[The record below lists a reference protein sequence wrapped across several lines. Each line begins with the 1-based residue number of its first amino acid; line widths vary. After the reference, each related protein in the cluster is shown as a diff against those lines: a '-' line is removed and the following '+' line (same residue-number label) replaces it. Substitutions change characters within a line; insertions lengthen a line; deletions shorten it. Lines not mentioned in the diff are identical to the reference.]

1 MAHRLVVSYTADLGI
16 GKGKKLLGN
25 VSGTVD
31 KIVGGWG
38 INGYSTFQSG
48 FPLGMT
54 LAVGQNGFGIGQ
66 RPDTNG
72 TDPSLSGSAQS
83 RLNQWFCTSCFS
95 APPAFHL
102 GNVGRTINTRSAGI
116 NNWDFSIFK
125 NTKVTEQLGLQFR
138 AEIFNLFNR
147 VQFAGPNTSLGNAQ
161 FGVVSQ
167 QYNNPRLVQF
177 ALRLVF

>member
-1 MAHRLVVSYTADLGI
+1 
-16 GKGKKLLGN
+16 

-48 FPLGMT
+48 FPLGMGM
-54 LAVGQNGFGIGQ
+54 AVAQNGFGIGQ
-66 RPDTNG
+66 RPDENG
-72 TDPSLSGSAQS
+72 TNPSLSGSAQS
-83 RLNQWFCTSCFS
+83 RLTQWFCTSCFS
-95 APPAFHL
+95 APGPFHL
-102 GNVGRTINTRSAGI
+102 GNAGRTINVRGAGI

-125 NTKVTEQLGLQFR
+125 NTRVTELVGVQFR

-147 VQFAGPNTSLGNAQ
+147 VQFAGPNTALGNAQ